1 VRPSLII
8 PSLNHCYPDNIN
20 TLDNLKSNIITLLS
34 NHRDPDS
41 PNRPKAL
48 SKLKIISIL
57 RESVS
62 PNLDKSNLQ
71 AEILEKLQDLE
82 AQGEIISDK
91 NNRYYCIANPSLLAN
106 SQKDIRGLLFRG
118 DRAYLQLA
126 HKVLKST
133 NQDLNGVQISLK
145 LIRVASIQAK
155 LDPIGIRLLTAED
168 LIQCLPSPQKPPKYV
183 LRCPTT
189 LPDSSDGKLFGYEP
203 LTHTPQE
210 NRWQSANVSQVLTL
224 ADCSLLKLIKD
235 RHYQNDRYFWY
246 EGGEV
251 YDLDRDVAVLAMF
264 DKDRETNSPLR
275 VSWHTSEGK
284 LDLRDI
290 YLPLAY
296 MRYLWQLS
304 GEAEQNSRIR
314 SVPAASR
321 SLIEPAF
328 QKLGCLLV

>member
-1 VRPSLII
+1 VPSSLII
-8 PSLNHCYPDNIN
+8 PSLNHCHPDNIN
-20 TLDNLKSNIITLLS
+20 TLDTLKSNIITLLS

-41 PNRPKAL
+41 PNQPKAL
-48 SKLKIISIL
+48 SKLKIIGIL

-71 AEILEKLQDLE
+71 TEILEKLQDLE

-91 NNRYYCIANPSLLAN
+91 NNRYYSIAHPSLLAN
-106 SQKDIRGLLFRG
+106 SRQDIRGLLFRG

-126 HKVLKST
+126 HQVLNSR
-133 NQDLNGVQISLK
+133 NQDRDGVQISFRSTR
-145 LIRVASIQAK
+145 IDSIQKK
-155 LDPIGIRLLTAED
+155 LDPIGIRLLSAED
-168 LIQCLPSPQKPPKYV
+168 LIHRLPSPQKPPKYV

-189 LPDSSDGKLFGYEP
+189 LPDSSDGELFSYEP
-203 LTHTPQE
+203 VPNTLQE
-210 NRWQSANVSQVLTL
+210 DRWQPVIVTQVSTL
-224 ADCSLLKLIKD
+224 AAPSILKLSKD
-235 RHYQNDRYFWY
+235 RYYRNDRYFYWKGNKVY
-246 EGGEV
+246 E
-251 YDLDRDVAVLAMF
+251 LDRDVAVLAMF

-275 VSWHTSEGK
+275 VIWHTSEGK
-284 LDLRDI
+284 LDLGDI

-296 MRYLWQLS
+296 MSYLWQLS

-328 QKLGCLLV
+328 QRLGCLLV

>member
-1 VRPSLII
+1 MLS
-8 PSLNHCYPDNIN
+8 
-20 TLDNLKSNIITLLS
+20 NLIITLLS
-34 NHRDPDS
+34 NHRDPINQNRPNTLNRAQIIRLLRESIS
-41 PNRPKAL
+41 PNREL
-48 SKLKIISIL
+48 F
-57 RESVS
+57 V
-62 PNLDKSNLQ
+62 LQ
-71 AEILEKLQDLE
+71 EEICQTLQELEV
-82 AQGEIISDK
+82 QGEILASK
-91 NNRYYCIANPSLLAN
+91 GNYYCIAPPTLLAN
-106 SQKDIRGLLFRG
+106 SREDVTGVKFRG
-118 DRAYLQLA
+118 DRAYLSLA
-126 HKVLKST
+126 HECLNSR
-133 NQDLNGVQISLK
+133 NQNRDEVKIHPR
-145 LIRVASIQAK
+145 IRTFDRIQAK

-168 LIQCLPSPQKPPKYV
+168 LIQRLPSPQKPPKYV

-189 LPDSSDGKLFGYEP
+189 LPDSSDGELFGYEP
-203 LTHTPQE
+203 LPHTPQE
-210 NRWQSANVSQVLTL
+210 NRWQPVIVSQVSTL
-224 ADCSLLKLIKD
+224 ADRSLLKLTKN

-246 EGGEV
+246 EGDEV

-290 YLPLAY
+290 YLPLGY
-296 MRYLWQLS
+296 MSYLWQLS

>member
-1 VRPSLII
+1 MLSNSII
-8 PSLNHCYPDNIN
+8 S
-20 TLDNLKSNIITLLS
+20 LLS
-34 NHRDPDS
+34 NHRDPINQ
-41 PNRPKAL
+41 NRPNTL
-48 SKLKIISIL
+48 NRTQIIRLL

-62 PNLDKSNLQ
+62 PDRQLLSLQ
-71 AEILEKLQDLE
+71 EEICQALQELE
-82 AQGEIISDK
+82 AQGEILASK
-91 NNRYYCIANPSLLAN
+91 GNYYCIAPPTLLAN
-106 SQKDIRGLLFRG
+106 SQEDVIGVKFRG
-118 DRAYLQLA
+118 DRAYLSLA
-126 HKVLKST
+126 HELLKT
-133 NQDLNGVQISLK
+133 NQNRDEIK
-145 LIRVASIQAK
+145 IRPGIRKFDRIQAR

-168 LIQCLPSPQKPPKYV
+168 LIHCLPSPQKPPKYV

-189 LPDSSDGKLFGYEP
+189 LPDSSDGELFGYHP
-203 LTHTPQE
+203 LPHTPQE
-210 NRWQSANVSQVLTL
+210 NRWQPIITSQVLTL
-224 ADCSLLKLIKD
+224 ADRSLLKLTKD

-251 YDLDRDVAVLAMF
+251 YDLNRDVAVLAMF
-264 DKDRETNSPLR
+264 DKDRKTNSPLR

-290 YLPLAY
+290 YLPLTY
-296 MRYLWQLS
+296 MSYLWQLS

>member
-1 VRPSLII
+1 MLSNSII
-8 PSLNHCYPDNIN
+8 N
-20 TLDNLKSNIITLLS
+20 LLS
-34 NHRDPDS
+34 NHRDPINQ
-41 PNRPKAL
+41 NRPNTL
-48 SKLKIISIL
+48 NRTQIIRLL

-62 PNLDKSNLQ
+62 PDRQLLSLQ
-71 AEILEKLQDLE
+71 EEIFQALQELE
-82 AQGEIISDK
+82 AQGEILASK
-91 NNRYYCIANPSLLAN
+91 GNYYCIAPPTLLAN
-106 SQKDIRGLLFRG
+106 SREDVTGVKFRG
-118 DRAYLQLA
+118 DRAYLSLS
-126 HKVLKST
+126 HELLKT
-133 NQDLNGVQISLK
+133 NQNRDEVK
-145 LIRVASIQAK
+145 IRPKIRTFDRIQAK

-168 LIQCLPSPQKPPKYV
+168 LIYRLPSPQKPPKYV

-189 LPDSSDGKLFGYEP
+189 LPDSSDGGLFNYEP
-203 LTHTPQE
+203 LPHTPQE
-210 NRWQSANVSQVLTL
+210 NRWQPIIVSQVSTL
-224 ADCSLLKLIKD
+224 ADRSLLKLTKD
-235 RHYQNDRYFWY
+235 RKFWNDRYSWY
-246 EGGEV
+246 EGGAV

-296 MRYLWQLS
+296 MSYLWQLS

-321 SLIEPAF
+321 SSIEPAF